1 MTVTAESDD
10 WMTGT
15 DDTFNQTESEL
26 NTKLSQD
33 MQAKGTGSYS
43 QIDTSNRSLYFCSLY
58 FVNGLIKKTESVV
71 TQC

>member
-15 DDTFNQTESEL
+15 DDTLNRTESEL
-26 NTKLSQD
+26 NTKLPQD

-43 QIDTSNRSLYFCSLY
+43 QIDTSDCSLYFCSLY
-58 FVNGLIKKTESVV
+58 FVNGLKQSVV